1 MEQSCGLYHFE
12 ALKDGPYEVA
22 GDFTVEQ
29 TVFLVRAAE

>member
-22 GDFTVEQ
+22 GAFTVEQ
-29 TVFLVRAAE
+29 TDFLGCAAE